1 MEEEKVK
8 EIKKIIKETI
18 PEILKL
24 MEKQAL
30 EGLEIETQKFKI
42 GIIKEHLPF
51 LKENK
56 KEKELLKSNPA
67 IKEIIITSNSVG
79 TFHLAYDEETET
91 KYKAGDEVS
100 KEQVVCFIES
110 MNLSHNIITPNAGI
124 ILEIFAHE
132 GQIVDYGKPLI
143 KLEVL

>member
-1 MEEEKVK
+1 MEDEKVK

-30 EGLEIETQKFKI
+30 EGLDIETQKFKI

-56 KEKELLKSNPA
+56 KEKELLKSNPDL
-67 IKEIIITSNSVG
+67 KEIIITSNSVG

-91 KYKAGDEVS
+91 KYKVGDEVS
-100 KEQVVCFIES
+100 QKQVVCFIES
-110 MNLSHNIITPNAGI
+110 MNLSHNIIAPNSGI
-124 ILEIFAHE
+124 ILKIFAHE